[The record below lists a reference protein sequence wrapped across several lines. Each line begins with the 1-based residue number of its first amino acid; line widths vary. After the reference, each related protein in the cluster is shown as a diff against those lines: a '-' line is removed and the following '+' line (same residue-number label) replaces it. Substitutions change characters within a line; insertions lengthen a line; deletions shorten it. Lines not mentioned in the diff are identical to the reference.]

1 LRIFAYEHA
10 CAVGDR
16 ARLPHSLRVEGWAM
30 LSAAL
35 ADLTRLPSTEVAT
48 LLSPSKRRGDRASRY
63 RIVRPDDEGRAFDDL
78 AAWADGVLL
87 IAPETGGVLFDL
99 CRRVELRGGRLM
111 GPASAIVRLVSDKLA
126 LARHLRERGVPTP
139 ESRLVSPGG
148 RPPYLSFPLVRKPR
162 VGAGSQ
168 ATFLVRSPAEWD
180 DCEVRARGEG
190 WVGHSIAQP
199 FVPGR
204 PASVAVLTGPRQQ
217 LPLLPAGQTLSADGR
232 FRYEGGV
239 LPLPDA
245 LADRAVSLARRAVA
259 AVPGLLGN
267 VGVDLVLGGPSDGSD
282 DCVIEINPRLTT
294 SYVGLRALA
303 QTNLIGVL
311 TRVLEGEAVAEPAW
325 RPGRV
330 CFRPDGLVSDDAGGP

>member
-35 ADLTRLPSTEVAT
+35 ADLTRLPSNEVAT
-48 LLSPSKRRGDRASRY
+48 LLSPSERRGDSASRY

-99 CRRVELRGGRLM
+99 CRHVELRGERLM
-111 GPASAIVRLVSDKLA
+111 GPASAVVRLVSDKLA
-126 LARHLRERGVPTP
+126 LGRHLRERGVPTP
-139 ESRLVSPGG
+139 ESRLVSPRG
-148 RPPYLSFPLVRKPR
+148 RPPALTFPLVRKPR

-168 ATFLVRSPAEWD
+168 ATFLVRSQAEWD
-180 DCEVRARGEG
+180 DCEVQARAEG

-204 PASVAVLTGPRQQ
+204 PASVAVLAGPRQQ
-217 LPLLPAGQTLSADGR
+217 LPLMPAGQTLSADGR

-259 AVPGLLGN
+259 AIPGLLGY
-267 VGVDLVLGGPSDGSD
+267 VGVDLVLGGPSDGSAD
-282 DCVIEINPRLTT
+282 YVIEINPRLTT

-303 QTNLIGVL
+303 QTNLMGIVMRL
-311 TRVLEGEAVAEPAW
+311 VEGEPVAEPSW
-325 RPGRV
+325 RAGRV
-330 CFRPDGLVSDDAGGP
+330 CFRPDGRVSDDAGGP